1 MLRPLIGIAVL
12 LLIAFLL
19 SNRKKSINLRV
30 VGAAFGLQIFFAVFV
45 LYVPFGQ
52 AVLASLANGVSAV
65 LGYAKAGTEFIF
77 GGFTSD
83 SFGFVFL
90 IQVLPVI
97 IFVSALMSVLYYLR
111 IMPLLVKLFG
121 GAVSKL
127 VGTTPVESLCAAA
140 NIFFDQSQSPLVVRP
155 YIDRMS
161 DTQFFTVM
169 VCGLSSISGAILG
182 GYASMGISLDFLIAA
197 AFMAAPGGLL
207 MAKIIMPDDPSVERN
222 DDIDLSSV
230 DNMGEPAINVVEAAA
245 NGALDG
251 IKLASAIGGTLLAFV
266 ALIALMNGIVGGVGD
281 MFGISALSLDSIIG
295 GLFAPFMYL
304 LGIPWEEASI
314 AGNMVGQK
322 LILNEFVAFANL
334 AQIQNTLSEHTVSV
348 VTFALCGFANFSALA
363 ILLGGLGSIAPTK
376 KHLIASFGLKAVAAG
391 TLSNLMSAA
400 LASVLIGL

>member
-1 MLRPLIGIAVL
+1 MLRPLLGVAVL

-30 VGAAFGLQIFFAVFV
+30 VGAAFGLQLFFAVFV
-45 LYVPFGQ
+45 LYIPFGQ
-52 AVLASLANGVSAV
+52 SILASLANGVSAV
-65 LGYAKAGTEFIF
+65 LGFAKAGTDFIF

-83 SFGFVFL
+83 AFGFVFL

-155 YIDRMS
+155 YIERMS

-207 MAKIIMPDDPSVERN
+207 MAKIIMPDDPNLDRN

-251 IKLASAIGGTLLAFV
+251 VKLASAIGGTLLAFV
-266 ALIALMNGIVGGVGD
+266 ALIALMNGIVGGIGD
-281 MFGISALSLDSIIG
+281 MLGLTGLSLDALIG
-295 GLFAPFMYL
+295 NLFAPFMYL
-304 LGIPWEEASI
+304 LGIPWEEAAI

-322 LILNEFVAFANL
+322 LILNEFVAFSNL
-334 AQIQNTLSEHTVSV
+334 AQIQSTLSDHTVSV

-363 ILLGGLGSIAPTK
+363 ILLGGLGSIAPSK

-391 TLSNLMSAA
+391 TLSNLMSAS
-400 LASVLIGL
+400 LASILIGL

>member
-1 MLRPLIGIAVL
+1 MLRPLLGVAVI
-12 LLIAFLL
+12 LLIAYAF
-19 SNRKKSINLRV
+19 SNRKKDINLRV
-30 VGAAFGLQIFFAVFV
+30 VGAAFGLQLFFAVFV
-45 LYVPFGQ
+45 LYIPFGKT
-52 AVLASLANGVSAV
+52 VLGGLAEGVSAV
-65 LGYAKAGTEFIF
+65 LGFSKAGTDFIF

-155 YIDRMS
+155 YIERMS

-207 MAKIIMPDDPSVERN
+207 MAKIMMPDDPAADRN
-222 DDIDLSSV
+222 EEIDLSSV
-230 DNMGEPAINVVEAAA
+230 DNMGDPAVNVVEAAA
-245 NGALDG
+245 NGALEG
-251 IKLASAIGGTLLAFV
+251 VKLASAIGGTLLAFV
-266 ALIALMNGIVGGVGD
+266 ALIALMNGIVGGVGEI
-281 MFGISALSLDSIIG
+281 FGISGLSMDSILG
-295 GLFAPFMYL
+295 AVFAPFMYL
-304 LGIPWEEASI
+304 LGIPWEEAAV

-334 AQIQNTLSEHTVSV
+334 AEIQSTLSDHTVSV

-363 ILLGGLGSIAPTK
+363 ILLGGLGSIAPSK

-400 LASVLIGL
+400 LASILIGL

>member
-1 MLRPLIGIAVL
+1 MLRPLLGVAVI
-12 LLIAFLL
+12 LLIAYAF
-19 SNRKKSINLRV
+19 SNRKKDINLRV
-30 VGAAFGLQIFFAVFV
+30 VGAAFGLQLFFAVFV
-45 LYVPFGQ
+45 LYIPFGIT
-52 AVLASLANGVSAV
+52 VLGGLAEGVSAV
-65 LGYAKAGTEFIF
+65 LGFSKAGTDFIF

-121 GAVSKL
+121 GAVSKII
-127 VGTTPVESLCAAA
+127 GTTPVESLCAAA

-207 MAKIIMPDDPSVERN
+207 MAKIMMPDDPTAERN
-222 DDIDLSSV
+222 DEIDLSSV
-230 DNMGEPAINVVEAAA
+230 DNMGDPAVNVVEAAA

-251 IKLASAIGGTLLAFV
+251 VKLASAIGGTLLAFV
-266 ALIALMNGIVGGVGD
+266 ALIALMNGIVGGVGEI
-281 MFGISALSLDSIIG
+281 FGISGLSMDSILGTI
-295 GLFAPFMYL
+295 FAPFMYL
-304 LGIPWEEASI
+304 LGIPWEEAAT

-334 AQIQNTLSEHTVSV
+334 AEIQSTLSDHTVSV

-363 ILLGGLGSIAPTK
+363 ILLGGLGSIAPSK
-376 KHLIASFGLKAVAAG
+376 KHLIASFGLRAVAAG

-400 LASVLIGL
+400 LASILIGL

>member
-1 MLRPLIGIAVL
+1 MVRSLLGVAVI
-12 LLIAFLL
+12 LLIAFML

-30 VGAAFGLQIFFAVFV
+30 VGAAFGLQLFFAVFV

-52 AVLASLANGVSAV
+52 TVLSSLANGVSAV
-65 LGYAKAGTEFIF
+65 LGFAKAGTDFIF
-77 GGFTSD
+77 GGFTSE

-207 MAKIIMPDDPSVERN
+207 MAKIIMPDNPAENRN
-222 DDIDLSSV
+222 EEIDLSSV
-230 DNMGEPAINVVEAAA
+230 DNMGKPAVNVVEAAA
-245 NGALDG
+245 NGALEG
-251 IKLASAIGGTLLAFV
+251 TKLAAAIGGTLLAFV
-266 ALIALMNGIVGGVGD
+266 ALIALLNGIVGGVGD
-281 MFGISALSLDSIIG
+281 MFGYGGLSLDSILG
-295 GLFAPFMYL
+295 ALFAPFMYL
-304 LGIPWEEASI
+304 LGIPWEEAAI

-334 AQIQNTLSEHTVSV
+334 AQIQTTLSDHTVSV

-363 ILLGGLGSIAPTK
+363 ILLGGLGSIAPSK
-376 KHLIASFGLKAVAAG
+376 KHLIASFGIKAVAAG

-400 LASVLIGL
+400 LASILIGL

>member
-1 MLRPLIGIAVL
+1 MFRPLIGVAVL
-12 LLIAFLL
+12 LLIAFAL

-30 VGAAFGLQIFFAVFV
+30 VGAAFGLQLFFAVFV

-65 LGYAKAGTEFIF
+65 LGYAKAGTDFIF

-111 IMPLLVKLFG
+111 IMPVLVKLFG

-207 MAKIIMPDDPSVERN
+207 MAKIIMPDDPKEKN
-222 DDIDLSSV
+222 NQDIDLSSV
-230 DNMGEPAINVVEAAA
+230 DTMGDPAVNVVEAAA
-245 NGALDG
+245 NGALEG
-251 IKLASAIGGTLLAFV
+251 LKLAAAIGGTLLAFV
-266 ALIALMNGIVGGVGD
+266 ALIALMNGMVGGIGGL
-281 MFGISALSLDSIIG
+281 FGIEDLSLDSILG
-295 GLFAPFMYL
+295 ALFAPFMYL
-304 LGIPWEEASI
+304 LGIPWEEAAI

-334 AQIQNTLSEHTVSV
+334 AQIQSTLSDHTVSV

-363 ILLGGLGSIAPTK
+363 ILLGGLGSIAPSK
-376 KHLIASFGLKAVAAG
+376 KHLIASFGLRAVAAG

-400 LASVLIGL
+400 LASILIGL

>member
-1 MLRPLIGIAVL
+1 MLRPLLGVTIL

-30 VGAAFGLQIFFAVFV
+30 VGAAFGLQLFFAVFV
-45 LYVPFGQ
+45 LYIPFGQ
-52 AVLASLANGVSAV
+52 SVLASLANGVSAV
-65 LGYAKAGTEFIF
+65 LGYAKAGTDFIF

-121 GAVSKL
+121 GAVSKV

-155 YIDRMS
+155 YIDHMS

-207 MAKIIMPDDPSVERN
+207 MAKIIMPDDPSEERN
-222 DDIDLSSV
+222 DEIDLSSV

-251 IKLASAIGGTLLAFV
+251 VKLASAIGGTLLAFV
-266 ALIALMNGIVGGVGD
+266 ALIALMNGIVGGVGELLG
-281 MFGISALSLDSIIG
+281 FSGLSLDAIIG
-295 GLFAPFMYL
+295 NLFAPFMYL
-304 LGIPWEEASI
+304 LGVPWEEAAI

-322 LILNEFVAFANL
+322 LILNEFVAFSNL
-334 AQIQNTLSEHTVSV
+334 AQIQSTLSEHTVSV

-363 ILLGGLGSIAPTK
+363 ILLGGLGSIAPSK

-391 TLSNLMSAA
+391 TLSNLMSAS
-400 LASVLIGL
+400 LASILISL